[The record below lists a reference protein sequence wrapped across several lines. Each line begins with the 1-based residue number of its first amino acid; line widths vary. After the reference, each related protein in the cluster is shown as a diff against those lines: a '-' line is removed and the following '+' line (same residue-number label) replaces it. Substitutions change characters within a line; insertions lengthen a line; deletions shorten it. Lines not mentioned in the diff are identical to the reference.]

1 MATTATTTTGTTG
14 TSSDDTLS
22 SNYTGGSVDI
32 DVRVFGD
39 VLRHSLAT
47 RQEQGQ
53 QDDSSPPP
61 SGILQQF
68 IPRKFFAFSK
78 KKKKNNNNNDEE
90 TANNGVSTSS
100 SNEDDKSIST
110 VHTTTSFDD
119 DDDDVTFWDV
129 TTQNAVSLVMKFII
143 CFLPWLI
150 ITTNNSTTKVG
161 DEELG
166 LKKPINCKS
175 IVSWRVNWDRIIT
188 VLSILIAIEVV
199 CVIGLT
205 VGYIILSVSNFR
217 MTTTG

>member
-1 MATTATTTTGTTG
+1 MTTATATATATTG
-14 TSSDDTLS
+14 TSSNDTVSL
-22 SNYTGGSVDI
+22 NYTGGSVDI
-32 DVRVFGD
+32 DVQIFGD

-47 RQEQGQ
+47 RQEQEQ
-53 QDDSSPPP
+53 QDESSPPP

-68 IPRKFFAFSK
+68 IPHKFFAFSRKK
-78 KKKKNNNNNDEE
+78 KKKKNCDEE

-110 VHTTTSFDD
+110 VHTTSSFDD
-119 DDDDVTFWDV
+119 NDDDVTFWDV

-143 CFLPWLI
+143 CFLPWLT

-188 VLSILIAIEVV
+188 VLTILIAIEVV
-199 CVIGLT
+199 CVIGLA
-205 VGYIILSVSNFR
+205 VGYIILSVSNFK